1 MSKMG
6 EKVAYLKGLAEGM
19 RLDAGSDQG
28 KLLLAMI
35 DAMEAFASEHEDTCA
50 QLDELQ
56 QYVEEIDSDV
66 SDLEEALFS
75 EDVDDEDDEED
86 EDDGEDDDD
95 EDGDGLIEYECPHC
109 GTVVFFDEEAF
120 DMEEK
125 HLCPN
130 CHHSIFEDED
140 SFDEDDNAEGDDDG
154 SDDE

>member
-66 SDLEEALFS
+66 SDLEAALFS
-75 EDVDDEDDEED
+75 EDEDDEADEED

-120 DMEEK
+120 DMEDK

-130 CHHSIFEDED
+130 CHRSIFDDED

-154 SDDE
+154 EDE

>member
-75 EDVDDEDDEED
+75 EDEDDEED

-130 CHHSIFEDED
+130 CHRSIFDDED

-154 SDDE
+154 EDE

>member
-1 MSKMG
+1 MSRMG

-19 RLDAGSDQG
+19 RLDAQSDQG

-35 DAMEAFASEHEDTCA
+35 DAMEAFASGQEETCA

-75 EDVDDEDDEED
+75 EDDEDDEEYDGD
-86 EDDGEDDDD
+86 EDDD

-130 CHHSIFEDED
+130 CHRSIFEDED
-140 SFDEDDNAEGDDDG
+140 SFDEDDNAEDDGDDG
-154 SDDE
+154 EDE

>member
-75 EDVDDEDDEED
+75 EDEDDEED
-86 EDDGEDDDD
+86 EEDGEDDDD

-120 DMEEK
+120 DMEDK

-130 CHHSIFEDED
+130 CHRSIFDDED

-154 SDDE
+154 EDE

>member
-75 EDVDDEDDEED
+75 EDDDEED
-86 EDDGEDDDD
+86 EDDADEDD
-95 EDGDGLIEYECPHC
+95 EDDGDGMIEYECPHC

-130 CHHSIFEDED
+130 CHRSIFEDED

>member
-1 MSKMG
+1 MSRMG

-19 RLDAGSDQG
+19 RLDAESDQG
-28 KLLLAMI
+28 KLLMAMI
-35 DAMEAFASEHEDTCA
+35 DAMEAFAAEHEETCA

-75 EDVDDEDDEED
+75 EDDDEED
-86 EDDGEDDDD
+86 EDDADEDD
-95 EDGDGLIEYECPHC
+95 EDDGDGMIEYECPHC
-109 GTVVFFDEEAF
+109 GTVIFFDEEAF
-120 DMEEK
+120 DMEEE

-130 CHHSIFEDED
+130 CHRPV
-140 SFDEDDNAEGDDDG
+140 FDEDDDGDKGGDGDD